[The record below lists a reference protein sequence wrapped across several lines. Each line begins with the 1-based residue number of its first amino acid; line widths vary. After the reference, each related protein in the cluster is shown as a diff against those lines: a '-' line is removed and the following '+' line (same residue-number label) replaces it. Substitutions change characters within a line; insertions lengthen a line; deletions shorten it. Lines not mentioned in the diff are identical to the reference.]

1 MTLDRPV
8 QSGIFLAGLLVLAAL
23 DMVFAPGPLTQA
35 LLLAPAVAL
44 LGLPHGALD
53 LPMARVLW
61 PLTGAA
67 DHMLFYGAYI
77 GIAGAVAALWWLA
90 PGLALIAFLAY
101 SALHFSGD
109 WETDGLLL
117 RIAGGLSVIGAPAL
131 FHVTDVVSIFSVLS
145 HGAWAEPIA
154 YAIAVAGLIG
164 ASLGLIALL
173 QMSQHAREA
182 LLELVGIWIG
192 AAILPPLLYFIAYF
206 CLLHSLRHMRDTLQ
220 ALPERKAALR
230 AAAGI
235 MVVSLLGASIA
246 LGLFLHVDGVDL
258 ESSVLR
264 VVFIGLAAL
273 TVPHMLLVERFR
285 YRRPSA

>member
-23 DMVFAPGPLTQA
+23 NMVFAPGPLTQA

-109 WETDGLLL
+109 WETDGLFL

-131 FHVTDVVSIFSVLS
+131 FHVTDVVSIFSVLTD
-145 HGAWAEPIA
+145 GAWAEPIA
-154 YAIAVAGLIG
+154 YAIAVAGLMG

-173 QMSQHAREA
+173 QSSGLSRGV
-182 LLELVGIWIG
+182 LLELAGIWIG

-230 AAAGI
+230 AAGGI

-285 YRRPSA
+285 HRRLSA

>member
-1 MTLDRPV
+1 MTLGRPV
-8 QSGIFLAGLLVLAAL
+8 QCGIFLAGLLVLAAVN
-23 DMVFAPGPLTQA
+23 MIFAPAPMTQA

-44 LGLPHGALD
+44 LGLPHGAFD
-53 LPMARVLW
+53 LPMARVIW

-77 GIAGAVAALWWLA
+77 GIAAAVVALWWLA

-109 WETDGLLL
+109 WEMDELLV

-131 FHVTDVVSIFSVLS
+131 FHFTEVASIFSVLTY
-145 HGAWAEPIA
+145 GAWAELIA

-164 ASLGLIALL
+164 ASIGLIALL
-173 QMSQHAREA
+173 QMTRHARGA
-182 LLELVGIWIG
+182 LLELAGIWIG

-206 CLLHSLRHMRDTLQ
+206 CLLHSLRHMRDTLH
-220 ALPERKAALR
+220 ALPERATALR

-235 MVVSLLGASIA
+235 MVASVLGASLA
-246 LGLFLHVDGVDL
+246 LGLLLRVDGADL
-258 ESSVLR
+258 EGSVLR

-285 YRRPSA
+285 YRMISA

>member
-1 MTLDRPV
+1 MTLGRSV

-23 DMVFAPGPLTQA
+23 NMVFAPGPLTQA

-67 DHMLFYGAYI
+67 DHMLLYGAYI

-109 WETDGLLL
+109 WEMDGLLL

-131 FHVTDVVSIFSVLS
+131 FHVTDVVAILSVLTD
-145 HGAWAEPIA
+145 GAFAEPIA

-173 QMSQHAREA
+173 Q
-182 LLELVGIWIG
+182 L
-192 AAILPPLLYFIAYF
+192 
-206 CLLHSLRHMRDTLQ
+206 
-220 ALPERKAALR
+220 
-230 AAAGI
+230 
-235 MVVSLLGASIA
+235 
-246 LGLFLHVDGVDL
+246 
-258 ESSVLR
+258 
-264 VVFIGLAAL
+264 
-273 TVPHMLLVERFR
+273 
-285 YRRPSA
+285 

>member
-1 MTLDRPV
+1 MTLGRSV

-23 DMVFAPGPLTQA
+23 NMVFAPGPLTQA

-109 WETDGLLL
+109 WEMDGLLL

-131 FHVTDVVSIFSVLS
+131 FHVTDVVAILSVLTD
-145 HGAWAEPIA
+145 GAFAEPIA

-173 QMSQHAREA
+173 QMSRQARGA
-182 LLELVGIWIG
+182 LLELAGIWMG

-220 ALPERKAALR
+220 ALPERAAALR

-235 MVVSLLGASIA
+235 MVASVLGASLA
-246 LGLFLHVDGVDL
+246 LGLFLRVDGADL

-285 YRRPSA
+285 HRRLSA

>member
-1 MTLDRPV
+1 MTLGRPV

-23 DMVFAPGPLTQA
+23 DMVFAPAPLTQA

-90 PGLALIAFLAY
+90 PGLALIAFMAY

-109 WETDGLLL
+109 WEMDGLLL
-117 RIAGGLSVIGAPAL
+117 RVAGGLSVIGAPAL
-131 FHVTDVVSIFSVLS
+131 FHVTDVVSILSVLTD
-145 HGAWAEPIA
+145 GAWAEPIA

-173 QMSQHAREA
+173 QMSRHAREA
-182 LLELVGIWIG
+182 LLELGGIWIG

-206 CLLHSLRHMRDTLQ
+206 CLLHSLRHMRDTLH
-220 ALPERKAALR
+220 ALPERAAALR

-235 MVVSLLGASIA
+235 MVASVLGASLA
-246 LGLFLHVDGVDL
+246 LGLLLRVDGADL
-258 ESSVLR
+258 EGSVLR

-285 YRRPSA
+285 HCRLSA

>member
-23 DMVFAPGPLTQA
+23 NMVFAPAPLTQA

-77 GIAGAVAALWWLA
+77 GIAGAVAALWWHA

-109 WETDGLLL
+109 WETDGLFL

-131 FHVTDVVSIFSVLS
+131 FHVTDVVSIFSVLTD
-145 HGAWAEPIA
+145 GAWAEPIA
-154 YAIAVAGLIG
+154 YAIAVAGLMG

-173 QMSQHAREA
+173 QSSGLSRGV
-182 LLELVGIWIG
+182 LLELAGIWIG

-230 AAAGI
+230 AAGGI

-285 YRRPSA
+285 HRRLSA

>member
-1 MTLDRPV
+1 MTLGRPV

-53 LPMARVLW
+53 LPVARVLW

-90 PGLALIAFLAY
+90 PGLALIAFMAY

-109 WETDGLLL
+109 WEMDGLLL

-131 FHVTDVVSIFSVLS
+131 FHVTDVVSILSVLTD
-145 HGAWAEPIA
+145 GAWAKPIA

-173 QMSQHAREA
+173 QMSRHARGA
-182 LLELVGIWIG
+182 RLELAGIWIG

-206 CLLHSLRHMRDTLQ
+206 CLLHSLRHMRDTLH
-220 ALPERKAALR
+220 ALPERAAALR

-235 MVVSLLGASIA
+235 MVASVLGASLA
-246 LGLFLHVDGVDL
+246 LGLLLRVDGADL
-258 ESSVLR
+258 EGSVLR

-285 YRRPSA
+285 HRMVSA

>member
-23 DMVFAPGPLTQA
+23 NMVFAPAPLTQA

-109 WETDGLLL
+109 WEMDGLLL

-131 FHVTDVVSIFSVLS
+131 FHVTDVVSIFSVLTD
-145 HGAWAEPIA
+145 GAWAEPIA
-154 YAIAVAGLIG
+154 YAIAVAGLMG

-173 QMSQHAREA
+173 QSSGLSRGV
-182 LLELVGIWIG
+182 LLELAGIWIG

-230 AAAGI
+230 AAGGI

-285 YRRPSA
+285 HRRLSA